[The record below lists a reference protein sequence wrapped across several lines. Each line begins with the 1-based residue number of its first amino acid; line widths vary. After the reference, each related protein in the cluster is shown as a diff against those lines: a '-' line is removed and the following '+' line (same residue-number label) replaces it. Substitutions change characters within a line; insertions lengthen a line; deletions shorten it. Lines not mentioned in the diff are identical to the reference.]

1 MSTEEE
7 KLIHSDS
14 DNSTKRRARR
24 FKLRTILLAV
34 SLAVLILP
42 LGGIYIFRFYEG
54 ELVKQTEIEL
64 IAQAALIAAI
74 YKREVDALLQHQV
87 GAAEYGGK
95 VALAQVKDEY
105 FRPVKPQLTLANYRI
120 RSRPADAAA
129 TQQQADKI
137 AQEIGARLMPVLLE
151 AQRTNLAGV
160 RLVDWQGIVIG
171 GREDLGKSL
180 AHISEVKQ
188 ALQGRYRSAIRQRTI
203 RRSQPPLASIS
214 RGTGV
219 RVFVAYPVLA
229 GDRLYGAVF
238 LSRTPSSILEH
249 LYGQKEKI
257 VLAGVIVLL
266 LVIALVVFTS
276 YAIARPL
283 HGLIDQTRRFAGGD
297 KKALEPL
304 AKPVTEEVALLSQ
317 SFSEMARNVEHRSE
331 YIRNFAAHVSHEFKT
346 PLAAIQGAIELLE
359 EHAEEMSADKRRR
372 FLRNIGQDAER
383 LKRLVDRLLEMA
395 RADVLEP
402 SEGECDLALQFDVL
416 RDRYRDQGV
425 SIVLAGATNIRAR
438 LPREIVET
446 VLTNLIDNSRQNG
459 ANNVDVTI
467 HQVEGALSI
476 HIADNGAG
484 ISSANAEKIF
494 TPFFTTHREEG
505 GTGLGLGIVRAL
517 LKAYGGDI
525 EFSHADKGAAFTVT
539 IPGAVMG

>member
-1 MSTEEE
+1 MP
-7 KLIHSDS
+7 LIR
-14 DNSTKRRARR
+14 KPRVWR

-34 SLAVLILP
+34 SLAVLVLP
-42 LGGIYIFRFYEG
+42 LGGVYVFRFYEG
-54 ELVKQTEIEL
+54 ELVKQTETEL
-64 IAQAALIAAI
+64 IAQAALIAAV
-74 YKREVDALLQHQV
+74 YKREVETVLKLEGVLADY
-87 GAAEYGGK
+87 GAK
-95 VALAQVKDEY
+95 VAAVPDGDEY
-105 FRPVKPQLTLANYRI
+105 FHPLKPQLSLSGYRI

-129 TQQQADKI
+129 TVLQADKI
-137 AQEIGARLMPVLLE
+137 AQQCGARLTPVLLD
-151 AQRTNLAGV
+151 AQRTTLAGI
-160 RLVDWQGIVIG
+160 RLVDWQGVVTG
-171 GREDLGKSL
+171 GREDIGKSL
-180 AHISEVKQ
+180 AHISEVQ
-188 ALQGRYRSAIRQRTI
+188 RALQGHYASAIRRRTI

-219 RVFVAYPVLA
+219 RVFVAYPILA

-249 LYGQKEKI
+249 LYGQKEK
-257 VLAGVIVLL
+257 VALAAAIVLL
-266 LVIALVVFTS
+266 LVVALVVFTS

-283 HGLIDQTRRFAGGD
+283 HGLIDQTNRFAGGD

-317 SFSEMARNVEHRSE
+317 SFSEMARQLDHRSE

-359 EHAEEMSADKRRR
+359 EHAGAMTEEKRDR
-372 FLRNIGQDAER
+372 FLRNIGQDTER

-402 SEGECDLALQFDVL
+402 SAGECELIPLLEQL
-416 RDRYRDQGV
+416 CERYKDHGL
-425 SIVLAGATNIRAR
+425 SLSLAGETAVRAKV
-438 LPREIVET
+438 PGEILET
-446 VLTNLIDNSRQNG
+446 VLSNLCDNSRQNG
-459 ANNVDVTI
+459 ASQVDVTF
-467 HQVEGALSI
+467 QRTDRGLSI
-476 HIADNGAG
+476 CIADNGAG
-484 ISSANAEKIF
+484 ISAANAENIF

-525 EFSHADKGAAFTVT
+525 ELIPAEKGAAFRVT
-539 IPGAVMG
+539 IPAVAN

>member
-1 MSTEEE
+1 MPVV
-7 KLIHSDS
+7 KKI
-14 DNSTKRRARR
+14 AGRR

-42 LGGIYIFRFYEG
+42 LGGVYVFRFYEG
-54 ELVKQTEIEL
+54 ELVKQTEAEL

-74 YKREVDALLQHQV
+74 YKREVDALLKLEGGV
-87 GAAEYGGK
+87 ADYGTK
-95 VALAQVKDEY
+95 VAPGQVPDEY
-105 FRPVKPQLTLANYRI
+105 FRPVKPQLTLSSYRI

-129 TQQQADKI
+129 TDQQADKI
-137 AQEIGARLMPVLLE
+137 AQEAGARLMSALFE

-160 RLVDWQGIVIG
+160 RLVDWRGIIIG

-180 AHISEVKQ
+180 AHISEVRQ
-188 ALQGRYRSAIRQRTI
+188 ALEGRYSSAIRQRTI

-219 RVFVAYPVLA
+219 RVFVAYPILA
-229 GDRLYGAVF
+229 GNRLYGAVY

-249 LYGQKEKI
+249 LYGQKEK
-257 VLAGVIVLL
+257 VALAAATVLL

-283 HGLIDQTRRFAGGD
+283 HGLIDQTKRFADGD

-304 AKPVTEEVALLSQ
+304 TKPVTEEVALLSR
-317 SFSEMARNVEHRSE
+317 SFSEMARNLEHRSE

-359 EHAEEMSADKRRR
+359 EHGEGMSDEERGR
-372 FLRNIGQDAER
+372 FLRNIGQDTER

-402 SEGECDLALQFDVL
+402 SAGECEVTPLLEQL
-416 RDRYRDQGV
+416 RGRYKGHGMSMTV
-425 SIVLAGATNIRAR
+425 AGDTNTRAR
-438 LPREIVET
+438 LPREILET
-446 VLTNLIDNSRQNG
+446 ILTNLIDNSRQNG
-459 ANNVDVTI
+459 ANQVDVTI
-467 HQVEGALSI
+467 HQAEGTLRI
-476 HIADNGAG
+476 RIADNGTG
-484 ISSANAEKIF
+484 ISPANAANIF
-494 TPFFTTHREEG
+494 MPFFTTHREEG

-525 EFSHADKGAAFTVT
+525 ELALIDKGAAFNVTV
-539 IPGAVMG
+539 PAAANP